1 MHRRRRRGRRIV
13 PRPRIR
19 ELQRKVV
26 PLVLV
31 VRARERAVRG
41 EVVRRFRCAL
51 LAALPLVAPAQV
63 PLTAATEPAPAPVS
77 TTLIDILGHDPDYSK
92 LVRLLQR
99 FSRFEL
105 VPEAIPEGARPPPQ
119 WKEGKG
125 RQRIEQVWP
134 STAFTAF
141 VKVSVLSA
149 FLLLLLRIAIARTV

>member
-1 MHRRRRRGRRIV
+1 M
-13 PRPRIR
+13 
-19 ELQRKVV
+19 
-26 PLVLV
+26 
-31 VRARERAVRG
+31 
-41 EVVRRFRCAL
+41 
-51 LAALPLVAPAQV
+51 
-63 PLTAATEPAPAPVS
+63 
-77 TTLIDILGHDPDYSK
+77 

-99 FSRFEL
+99 FSGFEL

-149 FLLLLLRIAIARTV
+149 FLLLLRALLADEVRVQGGLWVRPVAA

>member
-1 MHRRRRRGRRIV
+1 MQCPG
-13 PRPRIR
+13 
-19 ELQRKVV
+19 QN
-26 PLVLV
+26 
-31 VRARERAVRG
+31 
-41 EVVRRFRCAL
+41 FAL
-51 LAALPLVAPAQV
+51 NEAAFM
-63 PLTAATEPAPAPVS
+63 
-77 TTLIDILGHDPDYSK
+77 

-149 FLLLLLRIAIARTV
+149 FLLLLLLRCLADEVRVQGGLWVRPVAA